1 VLKVFFTYTVIA
13 CLEQIGICSM
23 NYGLID
29 ILTLLGSL
37 GLFLFGMKLMSDSL
51 MLLAGKSMRN
61 ILASAT
67 SNRLFAVMTGFF
79 ITAAVQSSS
88 ATTLMVVS
96 FVNANLLTLT
106 EAVGV
111 IMGANIGTT
120 VTAWLITILG
130 FKVTMSAVSLPL
142 VSVGFLLSLSK
153 KQSSKHWGHF
163 IIGFAILFIGLQFL
177 KDTVPDI
184 SAHPEALAFLAEYTS
199 KGYLSILLFLAIGTL
214 LTLVVQS
221 SSATMAITLLMTYE
235 GWIPFEM
242 GAAMVLGENVGT
254 TITANIAAFVANYNA
269 KRAARAHLIF
279 NLIGVLWILVLFY
292 PFINLVAELV
302 DSIEGTSPF
311 VSALSVPIAL
321 SVFHTS
327 FNILNVVFLIGFVP
341 FIVKLVE
348 RMVSEV
354 EEESLAIDE
363 PRFLDESSM
372 KYSQTGIKALTDES
386 VRLLENAAYVVLA
399 HGLSVHREELENKED
414 IADILSSSEVIPVDI
429 DKIYETKIKSI
440 YSCILQYAT
449 QLQDKRN
456 LSEKEIEVVRN
467 ILLADRLLVQVV
479 KRMKPLQVNIARYLA
494 SDVEAIRKE
503 YNVLRR
509 RILKVVRDIKRIGPS
524 ENLEEQ
530 IKKIKRHRSKAEKL
544 DVLMSGRINELLLQ
558 GDITNEMASSLLND
572 SSNAERITKILVDIA
587 TILYTPRDVLIEA
600 IDEQNEQGTMADEK
614 ISDVLEPVE

>member
-1 VLKVFFTYTVIA
+1 
-13 CLEQIGICSM
+13 M
-23 NYGLID
+23 NYGFID

-67 SNRLFAVMTGFF
+67 SNRFFAVMTGFI

-96 FVNANLLTLT
+96 FVNASLLTLT
-106 EAVGV
+106 ESVGV

-153 KQSSKHWGHF
+153 TENTKHWGHF

-177 KDTVPDI
+177 KEAVPDI

-199 KGYLSILLFLAIGTL
+199 KGYLSLLLFLAIGTL

-279 NLIGVLWILVLFY
+279 NLMGVLWILLLFY
-292 PFINLVAELV
+292 PFINIVAQFVE
-302 DSIEGTSPF
+302 SIEGASPF

-321 SVFHTS
+321 SLFHTS
-327 FNILNVVFLIGFVP
+327 FNILNVVLLIGFVP
-341 FIVKLVE
+341 FIVKFVE
-348 RMVSEV
+348 RMVPEV

-363 PRFLDESSM
+363 PRFLDASSM

-386 VRLLENAAYVVLA
+386 VRLLENAAYIVLA
-399 HGLSVHREELENKED
+399 HGLSVHREELESKED
-414 IADILSSSEVIPVDI
+414 IADVLSSSEVIPVDI

-440 YSCILQYAT
+440 YSCILNYAT

-479 KRMKPLQVNIARYLA
+479 KRMKPLQINIARYLS

-524 ENLEEQ
+524 EHLAEQ

-544 DVLMSGRINELLLQ
+544 DVLMTGRINELLLQ

-587 TILYTPRDVLIEA
+587 TILYTPRDILIEA
-600 IDEQNEQGTMADEK
+600 IDEQNEQSALADAK
-614 ISDVLEPVE
+614 VSDVLEPVE

>member
-1 VLKVFFTYTVIA
+1 
-13 CLEQIGICSM
+13 M
-23 NYGLID
+23 DYGFSD

-67 SNRLFAVMTGFF
+67 SNRLFAVMTGFV
-79 ITAAVQSSS
+79 ITAAIQSSS

-96 FVNANLLTLT
+96 FVNASLLTLT

-120 VTAWLITILG
+120 ITAWLITILG
-130 FKVTMSAVSLPL
+130 FKVSMSTISLPL
-142 VSVGFLLSLSK
+142 VSIGFLLSLSK
-153 KQSSKHWGHF
+153 KQNTKQWGHF

-177 KDTVPDI
+177 KQAVPDI
-184 SAHPEALAFLAEYTS
+184 SAHPEALAFLSEYTS
-199 KGYLSILLFLAIGTL
+199 KGYLSLLLFLGIGTL
-214 LTLVVQS
+214 LTLIVQS

-279 NLIGVLWILVLFY
+279 NLMGVLWILVLFY
-292 PFINLVAELV
+292 PFINFVAQFVEK
-302 DSIEGTSPF
+302 IEGVSPF
-311 VSALSVPIAL
+311 ASALSVPIAL
-321 SVFHTS
+321 SLFHTI
-327 FNILNVVFLIGFVP
+327 FNILNVVFLIGFVGC
-341 FIVKLVE
+341 IVKFVE
-348 RMVSEV
+348 RLVPEKA
-354 EEESLAIDE
+354 EESLAIDE
-363 PRFLDESSM
+363 PRFLDASSM

-386 VRLLENAAYVVLA
+386 VRLLENAAYIVLA

-414 IADILSSSEVIPVDI
+414 ISEILSSSEIIPVDI
-429 DKIYETKIKSI
+429 DEIYTTKIKTI
-440 YSCILQYAT
+440 YGCILDYAT

-456 LSEKEIEVVRN
+456 LSEKEIEIVRN

-479 KRMKPLQVNIARYLA
+479 KRMKPLQINIARYME

-524 ENLEEQ
+524 EHLAEQ
-530 IKKIKRHRSKAEKL
+530 ISKIKRHRSKAEKL

-558 GDITNEMASSLLND
+558 GDITGEMASSLMND

-587 TILYTPRDVLIEA
+587 TILYTPRDELIEA
-600 IDEQNEQGTMADEK
+600 IDEQNEQNSITTD
-614 ISDVLEPVE
+614 LEQAE

>member
-1 VLKVFFTYTVIA
+1 
-13 CLEQIGICSM
+13 M
-23 NYGLID
+23 NYGFMD

-153 KQSSKHWGHF
+153 KQNTKHWGHF

-199 KGYLSILLFLAIGTL
+199 KGYLSLLLFLAIGTL

-279 NLIGVLWILVLFY
+279 NLMGVLWILVLFY

-302 DSIEGTSPF
+302 ESIEGTSPF
-311 VSALSVPIAL
+311 VNALSVPIAL
-321 SVFHTS
+321 SLFHTS
-327 FNILNVVFLIGFVP
+327 FNILNVVFLIGLAP

-348 RMVSEV
+348 RMVPEV

-363 PRFLDESSM
+363 PRFLDASSM

-386 VRLLENAAYVVLA
+386 VRLLENAAYVVLT
-399 HGLSVHREELENKED
+399 HGISVHREELENKED
-414 IADILSSSEVIPVDI
+414 IADVLSSSEVIPVDI
-429 DKIYETKIKSI
+429 DKIYETKIKRI

-449 QLQDKRN
+449 ELQDKRN

-524 ENLEEQ
+524 ENLAEQ

-600 IDEQNEQGTMADEK
+600 IDEQNEQDTMADEK